1 VEIVRSWER
10 DVIAWENDMTLPCP
24 YDEPESSKFL
34 FGSFNSID
42 LANDKDDTI
51 ASVKGR
57 LAAQDH
63 KEAIKGTLDFSK
75 TNVTPSSFI
84 STGLELEAAQ

>member
-1 VEIVRSWER
+1 MIYST
-10 DVIAWENDMTLPCP
+10 DYL
-24 YDEPESSKFL
+24 
-34 FGSFNSID
+34 
-42 LANDKDDTI
+42 NDKADTI

-63 KEAIKGTLDFSK
+63 KDAIKGTLDFSK

-84 STGLELEAAQ
+84 CTGLELEAAQ